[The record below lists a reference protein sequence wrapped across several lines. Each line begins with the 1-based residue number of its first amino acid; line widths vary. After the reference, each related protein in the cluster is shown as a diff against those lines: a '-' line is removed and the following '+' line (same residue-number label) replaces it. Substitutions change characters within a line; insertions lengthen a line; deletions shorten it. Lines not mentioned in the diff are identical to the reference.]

1 MAVIKKDNSYMEFP
15 LQISRQYGGPIDRYS
30 VFYSLEE
37 ATTYATTSPL
47 AYVGQIITV
56 VDEASSVSTAYVIN
70 NASGELVE
78 IGSNS
83 SAPMQFVANESEML
97 ALTDIEAGQQVYR
110 EDTKTIWI
118 FKGSDASLISNWVES
133 AAQNDTVWNGTSN
146 KVIFYNITQSAYD
159 ALGSK
164 DSNTLYFTS
173 DTGKI
178 YKGSADMTKSVI
190 VTDAIPEVGSAI
202 LDKLYIDSASL
213 EAKITTD
220 NVNWIVLSPGYLTDG
235 SNWASAASNK
245 IATIGLIK
253 KGISESISAINLDA
267 SFDASSG
274 SVKVGEGASA
284 VLSGVAHGVTYDSA
298 LLKITIPQYGQDDL
312 VINIPKDKFVTA
324 GKYYEDYPENNPTH
338 HKVIVLTIE
347 TQADPVIIPAE
358 ALVNIYTADNTSKN
372 LVVTITDDNKISAQ
386 LIIDPASGNALTYSD
401 AGFMVDVSGKLD
413 KLSGALGQKLIISNT
428 DGTITE
434 SGYGIQT
441 EGDLTNST
449 SDLAANAVI
458 YAALA
463 KKLNKVE
470 GVESNIVVF
479 GSNNEIS
486 DSSKKIGGDT
496 LASAPDASTVA
507 TELGVKN
514 AINEALQWTTIGE

>member
-70 NASGELVE
+70 NASGELVK

-190 VTDAIPEVGSAI
+190 VTDAIPEVGAAI

-245 IATIGLIK
+245 VATIGLIK
-253 KGISESISAINLDA
+253 KGI
-267 SFDASSG
+267 
-274 SVKVGEGASA
+274 
-284 VLSGVAHGVTYDSA
+284 
-298 LLKITIPQYGQDDL
+298 
-312 VINIPKDKFVTA
+312 
-324 GKYYEDYPENNPTH
+324 
-338 HKVIVLTIE
+338 
-347 TQADPVIIPAE
+347 AE
-358 ALVNIYTADNTSKN
+358 AM
-372 LVVTITDDNKISAQ
+372 
-386 LIIDPASGNALTYSD
+386 SD
-401 AGFMVDVSGKLD
+401 
-413 KLSGALGQKLIISNT
+413 I
-428 DGTITE
+428 E
-434 SGYGIQT
+434 
-441 EGDLTNST
+441 
-449 SDLAANAVI
+449 
-458 YAALA
+458 
-463 KKLNKVE
+463 
-470 GVESNIVVF
+470 
-479 GSNNEIS
+479 
-486 DSSKKIGGDT
+486 
-496 LASAPDASTVA
+496 
-507 TELGVKN
+507 KN
-514 AINEALQWTTIGE
+514 A